1 MNTDIQALYDA
12 FTQQLKPFAYHN
24 EKLIKILFLSILMRG
39 SILIEDLPGTGKTTL
54 SKALSRLIWYD
65 FQRIQWTSDLTPQD
79 ILWGEFYDFE
89 KKQIMIRKGA
99 IFTQL
104 LLIDEINRMNPKT
117 QSAFLQAMEE
127 KKVSIMWVEY
137 RLDPWFFV
145 IATQNP
151 IEHTGTFPLPEAQK
165 DRFTAKVSIG
175 MPDEAHQIAIITQ
188 NLYAHLEKDIEALS
202 PLMTQSDIL
211 YHEEKI
217 SEILINETLAKK
229 FIKFFHLIQQ
239 SDEILYP
246 LSQRAIA
253 TFTQWCR
260 AHAYLQGRDYVTA
273 QDGEILLESFLL
285 HRLDIAS
292 SWASILADLY
302 KKSFRKI

>member
-1 MNTDIQALYDA
+1 
-12 FTQQLKPFAYHN
+12 
-24 EKLIKILFLSILMRG
+24 
-39 SILIEDLPGTGKTTL
+39 
-54 SKALSRLIWYD
+54 
-65 FQRIQWTSDLTPQD
+65 
-79 ILWGEFYDFE
+79 
-89 KKQIMIRKGA
+89 
-99 IFTQL
+99 
-104 LLIDEINRMNPKT
+104 MNPKT